1 MSTFLAAAL
10 ILALFIANVFMMIAC
25 DRWVERI
32 ANTIITGVERGVS
45 LPLAHRTRLLQVNL
59 LTTTSGVLAA
69 EAGVGIGW
77 IVLGRNAPTDDLM
90 WVCYLFAFM
99 GLLAVFAWLV
109 TMPLNFRHLSGMLEQ
124 GDVS

>member
-10 ILALFIANVFMMIAC
+10 ILALFIANVFMNIAA

-45 LPLAHRTRLLQVNL
+45 LPMVHRERMLQGNF

-77 IVLGRNAPTDDLM
+77 IVIGRNAPTDDLM
-90 WVCYLFAFM
+90 WVSYLFAFM
-99 GLLAVFAWLV
+99 DLLAVFAWLV
-109 TMPLNFRHLSGMLEQ
+109 ALPLYFRHLSGILTQ
-124 GDVS
+124 SRVS